1 MALAY
6 IPVEVEI
13 GFIDIEGTHAHTRF
27 FLPPLGTGATNADD
41 NIAKAIEVMNAIAA
55 LSDCALLSRSIIFQ
69 SRDNAVVGAGEVER
83 KGLFTFAPAQG
94 TEFTTMVPGFK
105 DSLLD
110 ADKRSISVVTGG
122 PQTKA
127 EVTAFVNAVLNGSA
141 SLNNGATNAAGISLS
156 QAISG
161 KKYHEGSL
169 KEKRGKSG

>member
-6 IPVEVEI
+6 VPVEVEL
-13 GFIDIEGTHAHTRF
+13 GFLDVEGTPAHTRF
-27 FLPPLGTGATNADD
+27 FLPALGVGATNADD
-41 NIAKAIEVMNAIAA
+41 NIAKAIAVMNAIAA
-55 LSDCALLSRSIIFQ
+55 ISDCQLLSRSIIFQ

-83 KGLFTFAPAQG
+83 KGIFTFAPAQG

-110 ADKRSISVVTGG
+110 ADKRSISVIPGG
-122 PQTKA
+122 PQTKI
-127 EVTAFVNAVLNGSA
+127 EVTAFMNAILNGSA
-141 SLNNGATNAAGISLS
+141 SLNNGAVNAAGISLA

>member
-6 IPVEVEI
+6 VPVEVEL
-13 GFIDIEGTHAHTRF
+13 GFIDIEGTPASTRF

-41 NIAKAIEVMNAIAA
+41 NIAKAIAVMNAVAA
-55 LSDCALLSRSIIFQ
+55 ISDCQLLSRSIIFQ

-83 KGLFTFAPAQG
+83 KGLFTFAPAHG

-110 ADKRSISVVTGG
+110 ADKRSISVVLGS
-122 PQTKA
+122 PQTKT
-127 EVTAFVNAVLNGSA
+127 EVTAFINAVLSGSS
-141 SLNNGATNAAGISLS
+141 SLNNGATNAAGISLA

-161 KKYHEGSL
+161 KKFHEGSL